1 MDGGSLPFEFFPQ
14 FQGMT
19 DDEINSLTTKQFE
32 DLEDECM
39 ECNAWQVTQE
49 VVDQID
55 SAPLLKSLPRNYR

>member
-32 DLEDECM
+32 DLEDERM
-39 ECNAWQVTQE
+39 HKKLLTESRV
-49 VVDQID
+49 
-55 SAPLLKSLPRNYR
+55 PLS